1 MEDYFPA
8 ADGGNDAMVT
18 NGDAPQVAGGDTMD
32 EDQML

>member
-18 NGDAPQVAGGDTMD
+18 NGDAPQAAGGDTMD